1 MDGKFTHKARFFA
14 SVHRTDPHA
23 SITYSRVISI
33 DSVRL
38 DFTIT
43 DINYIDI
50 WAYGIGNTYLNE
62 KLREKIW
69 MKASTEF
76 ENDKGKV
83 MIVIRAMYGLKSS
96 GSV

>member
-1 MDGKFTHKARFFA
+1 MNGKFTRKARFVA
-14 SVHRTDPHA
+14 TEYTTDPPA
-23 SITYSRVISI
+23 SLTYYSVFSRYRARIAFNI
-33 DSVRL
+33 AY
-38 DFTIT
+38 IN
-43 DINYIDI
+43 DIYI
-50 WAYGIGNTYLNE
+50 WACDIGNTYLNE